1 MFDETS
7 VGAATEKKGLVGL
20 KMRRF
25 KKNTGNTQRGGVVII
40 IIIIIIMMIMIMT
53 MIKTVKRSLPSVSH
67 PYKARRKQRNEP
79 VWLIG

>member
-25 KKNTGNTQRGGVVII
+25 KKNTGNTQRGGGGDHNNNNNNNDDNDNDDD
-40 IIIIIIMMIMIMT
+40 
-53 MIKTVKRSLPSVSH
+53 KNS
-67 PYKARRKQRNEP
+67 
-79 VWLIG
+79 